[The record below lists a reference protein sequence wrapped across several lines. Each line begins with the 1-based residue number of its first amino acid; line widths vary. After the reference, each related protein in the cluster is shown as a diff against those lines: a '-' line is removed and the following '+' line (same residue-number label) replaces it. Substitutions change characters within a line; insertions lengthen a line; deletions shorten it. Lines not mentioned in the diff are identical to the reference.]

1 MEGWSGDSSS
11 HRVCTRGPAGHGR
24 EEEEAAG
31 GGGARQVHAQ
41 PQAACGASGIP
52 TRDSPGSVPWEEHP
66 GPRWAR
72 ISEPNTAHLNTEPQL
87 FPYKMGLIR
96 ELQRT
101 KPQMSLQNKEGEGA
115 RGRRR
120 RVCGLN

>member
-1 MEGWSGDSSS
+1 MGTPPVTGSAPGVLQD
-11 HRVCTRGPAGHGR
+11 TGGR
-24 EEEEAAG
+24 RRRQR